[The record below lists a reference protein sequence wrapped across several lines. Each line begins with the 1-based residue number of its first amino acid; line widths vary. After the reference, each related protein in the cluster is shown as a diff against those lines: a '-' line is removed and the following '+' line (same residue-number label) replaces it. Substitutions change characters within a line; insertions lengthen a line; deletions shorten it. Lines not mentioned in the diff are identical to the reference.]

1 MLKQDKYRINFVWR
15 HESPQHAQDMF
26 DKAATTLY
34 CSVRVA
40 DQTPPDYSEKP
51 SIDWPQA
58 TQLVPLKGTPLQLVC
73 VPKAVF
79 TSLNE
84 YDGSNW
90 SKQFTYSL
98 LNNANLQ
105 GEIKVKS
112 VDKHLQHYGIELI
125 MPQLKVPCL
134 VSCQTVE
141 RQSDSASNW
150 QCKW

>member
-1 MLKQDKYRINFVWR
+1 MYFLWID
-15 HESPQHAQDMF
+15 ELPQHVHDF
-26 DKAATTLY
+26 FEEAATAFY

-40 DQTPPDYSEKP
+40 DQTPPDYSGKP

-58 TQLVPLKGTPLQLVC
+58 TQLVPLEGTRLQQVFI
-73 VPKAVF
+73 PKSVI
-79 TSLNE
+79 SRLNANA
-84 YDGSNW
+84 DSNW
-90 SKQFTYSL
+90 SKQFTYIL
-98 LNNANLQ
+98 LNNAKLQ

-112 VDKHLQHYGIELI
+112 FDKNLQLYVIELI